1 MIFNMAYNQNNNPFL
16 LKKRQEDAMKR
27 HSEHHSKEHMDLM
40 RKLMEDGKTFTEAHK
55 LAMKKVGK

>member
-1 MIFNMAYNQNNNPFL
+1 MAYAQNKNPFL

-27 HSEHHSKEHMDLM
+27 HSEHHSKKHMDLM

>member
-1 MIFNMAYNQNNNPFL
+1 MAYAQNKNPFL

-27 HSEHHSKEHMDLM
+27 HSEHHSKKHMDLM
-40 RKLMEDGKTFTEAHK
+40 KQLMKDGKTFTEAHE

>member
-1 MIFNMAYNQNNNPFL
+1 MTYIQSKNPFL

-27 HSEHHSKEHMDLM
+27 HSKHHSKKHMDLM
-40 RKLMEDGKTFTEAHK
+40 RKLMEEGKTFTEAHK

>member
-1 MIFNMAYNQNNNPFL
+1 MTYTQHENPFL

-27 HSEHHSKEHMDLM
+27 HSEHHSKKHMDLM
-40 RKLMEDGKTFTEAHK
+40 KQLMKDGKTFTEAHE

>member
-1 MIFNMAYNQNNNPFL
+1 MAYAQNKNPFL

-27 HSEHHSKEHMDLM
+27 HSEHHSKKHMDLM
-40 RKLMEDGKTFTEAHK
+40 RKLMGDGKTFTEAHK

>member
-1 MIFNMAYNQNNNPFL
+1 MAYAQNKNPFL

-27 HSEHHSKEHMDLM
+27 HSEHHSKKHMDLM
-40 RKLMEDGKTFTEAHK
+40 KKLMNEGKTFTEAHK